1 MRPSNRTNI
10 LDAAVRVIER
20 DGITALTFEAVATE
34 SGIARG
40 GLLYHFPSRD
50 ALLQGIHQHLAGVWE
65 ASMIEAAGKPADAA
79 ETTER
84 YQAYALTCAQTA
96 TRAELQLM
104 FDAAAT
110 DENMQPW
117 TAVVERWSPPTPQD
131 LSDPGALDLFI
142 AKLAADG
149 MWVFEALSRSR
160 LAPEVRQAI
169 ADRLARTIAAASK
182 TA

>member
-1 MRPSNRTNI
+1 
-10 LDAAVRVIER
+10 
-20 DGITALTFEAVATE
+20 
-34 SGIARG
+34 
-40 GLLYHFPSRD
+40 
-50 ALLQGIHQHLAGVWE
+50 
-65 ASMIEAAGKPADAA
+65 MIDAAGKPADAA
-79 ETTER
+79 ETPER

-117 TAVVERWSPPTPQD
+117 TEVVERWSPPTPQD
-131 LSDPGALDLFI
+131 LSDPAALDLFI

-149 MWVFEALSRSR
+149 MWVFEALSHSR

-169 ADRLARTIAAASK
+169 ADRLAQTIAAASK

>member
-65 ASMIEAAGKPADAA
+65 ASMVAAAGKPSDVADA
-79 ETTER
+79 TER

-110 DENMQPW
+110 DDNMQPW
-117 TAVVERWSPPTPQD
+117 ARVVEHWSPAAPQD
-131 LSDPGALDLFI
+131 LTDPVALDLFI

-149 MWVFEALSRSR
+149 MWVYEALSRSK
-160 LAPEVRQAI
+160 LAPEVRQVI
-169 ADRLARTIAAASK
+169 ADRLAGLIAGAGTAS
-182 TA
+182 

>member
-20 DGITALTFEAVATE
+20 DGITALTFEAVASE

-65 ASMIEAAGKPADAA
+65 ASMIQVAGKPAEAADA
-79 ETTER
+79 TER
-84 YQAYALTCAQTA
+84 YQAYALTCVQTA

-110 DENMQPW
+110 DENVQPW
-117 TAVVERWSPPTPQD
+117 STVAERWSPPTPHD
-131 LSDPGALDLFI
+131 LSDPAALDLFI

-160 LAPEVRQAI
+160 LPPEVGEAI
-169 ADRLARTIAAASK
+169 ADRLAQMIAAASK